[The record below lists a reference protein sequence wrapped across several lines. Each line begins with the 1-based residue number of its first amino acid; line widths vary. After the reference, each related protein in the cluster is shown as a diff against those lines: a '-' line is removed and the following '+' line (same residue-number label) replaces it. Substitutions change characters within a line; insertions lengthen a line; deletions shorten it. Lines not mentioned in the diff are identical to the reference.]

1 MYSYFSYSSSDEA
14 DEDADYEDSEYE
26 SDSSDSELD
35 EGCANI
41 KLAVPLHPM
50 QQPPRRK
57 PSSKT
62 CQHHNKSTKTKS
74 KSVSSTEQES
84 GSEDSDDTSSS
95 AGDSETES
103 ELDHNDARTIDEF
116 SGSETNTEC
125 DFTDS
130 EGRPNPFHK
139 ELEVPSIL
147 IEPGSPEVPGMR
159 RYPEDIIEANSSKTT
174 NGASLENLNYSANRF
189 KYKTPNLTDD
199 LAKNQK
205 SAVANS
211 AYVGRSTQ
219 RAFNLKKHWVS
230 DANAHGAGAQNTS
243 NAEKKSDLNNRFNS
257 LMDRLSNQ
265 QKLLKPA
272 DKPSTQMEHFM
283 KRTSQ
288 GTVKSISTDPLIT
301 SPLKSPAVIFSRQTS
316 EMAKSSEG
324 QKFTYPPPY
333 RPAMPTTNGVSS
345 MVPTPNSMQ
354 NQKFNSAHQEPAT
367 KSIQN
372 QKYNL
377 VHQEPVITKSNSE
390 KALFYI
396 DSDKSEEIK
405 EETSVKE
412 LEQEPAPP
420 PIPPIP
426 EIYVEKHKALLS
438 EKKSQEHLNKIIQEQ
453 KQQELEPGEPISPET
468 NDEESNEASTINTT
482 FESCNENVAD
492 DTNEENYMTPANE
505 LSLNP
510 EDLKDQDDIP
520 LADEEDLSVAE
531 TVMDLQSPLATSSP
545 AIDISGSTEY
555 IKSPTESEKAFILK
569 CKEIKLTDDE
579 IKRIY
584 QEKNP
589 LERLAR
595 FNSLKKKQSS
605 VVHGMILSS
614 SANRP
619 RTRRTRV
626 AAPSSSIPPVPTA
639 SMMATS
645 VGPDYSTPTSSRIRA
660 ATEPPMSLPAT
671 PLTDPA
677 KFGIPVARNAKKQ
690 QAAANNSPKKVLP
703 TAKEQQETSNK
714 KVPEQTSNKILSQ
727 PKQTSQ
733 TSVKES
739 ITRSDPS
746 RTQQQQSE
754 TRRQHSSASDNI
766 EKLDGIVSTS
776 EDGNTGPNSPAKK
789 VTNMQPNHQKKTFMQ
804 TISGI
809 FRGSSSTRTGM
820 ASPEADS
827 LTSPPPTIQSGQQH
841 QPNNNMNA
849 ERKSRSSDF
858 MKFLKPASNTNSSSN
873 NKRSPVSSPE
883 APRANLSE
891 ISNED
896 TSLGSSSKRSLMIR
910 QSSKLSMKASH
921 PSTPPVPLSR
931 KISIIRNASDGEIS
945 SDNEDSELQT
955 SNTSDS
961 SLNIINTKLGKVP
974 PEILEKIMKKGAS
987 KSAKRIARVAHLKRV
1002 RKAQEIQR
1010 QLEELDVMH
1019 KELEDRGIEAEKYLR
1034 GEVDSDENDNPDLL
1048 QTWFIL
1054 LAEKNALV
1062 RHEQELLVQAKQ
1074 LELEDTSSKL
1084 EIELRDHLLLDSRS
1098 ADSVGREASI
1108 LQELLSI
1115 AEQREKLQSM
1125 LERDKKRYIKE
1136 DQDIEAQ
1143 MKAKGLRV
1151 APVRKLS
1158 LNMLDTSST
1167 A

>member
-1 MYSYFSYSSSDEA
+1 
-14 DEDADYEDSEYE
+14 
-26 SDSSDSELD
+26 
-35 EGCANI
+35 
-41 KLAVPLHPM
+41 M

-62 CQHHNKSTKTKS
+62 CQHHNKSTKTKTKS

-84 GSEDSDDTSSS
+84 GSEDSDETSSS
-95 AGDSETES
+95 AGDSETDS

-333 RPAMPTTNGVSS
+333 RPAMPTTNGMGS

-354 NQKFNSAHQEPAT
+354 NQKFNSVHQEPAT

-453 KQQELEPGEPISPET
+453 KQQEPEQEPISPET
-468 NDEESNEASTINTT
+468 NDEESIEASTINTT
-482 FESCNENVAD
+482 FESCNENVAE

-531 TVMDLQSPLATSSP
+531 TVMDDIQPLATSSP

-579 IKRIY
+579 IRRIH
-584 QEKNP
+584 QERNP
-589 LERLAR
+589 IERLAR

-605 VVHGMILSS
+605 VVHGIILSS

-626 AAPSSSIPPVPTA
+626 AIPSSSIPPVPTA
-639 SMMATS
+639 SMMTTS
-645 VGPDYSTPTSSRIRA
+645 VGPDYSTPTSSRTRA

-690 QAAANNSPKKVLP
+690 QAAVNNSPKKALP

-714 KVPEQTSNKILSQ
+714 KVPEQTSNEILSQ
-727 PKQTSQ
+727 HKQTSQ

-776 EDGNTGPNSPAKK
+776 EDGNTGPNSPTKK

-820 ASPEADS
+820 VSPEANS

-841 QPNNNMNA
+841 QQPNNNMNA

-1158 LNMLDTSST
+1158 LHMLDTSST

>member
-57 PSSKT
+57 PSSKS

-103 ELDHNDARTIDEF
+103 ELDQFNDARTVDEF

-354 NQKFNSAHQEPAT
+354 NQKFNSVHQEPAT

-438 EKKSQEHLNKIIQEQ
+438 EKKSQEHLNKIVQEQ
-453 KQQELEPGEPISPET
+453 KQQEQEPGEPISPET

-531 TVMDLQSPLATSSP
+531 TVMDLQPLATSSP

-626 AAPSSSIPPVPTA
+626 AAPSSSIPPIPTA

-739 ITRSDPS
+739 ITRSDLS
-746 RTQQQQSE
+746 KTQQQQSE
-754 TRRQHSSASDNI
+754 TRRQHSSASDNV